1 MLQRIIAFFL
11 SVVSLLGG
19 VPGSGRAL
27 MKPCVFD
34 VTIDAATE
42 EICTEIKEHC
52 GLDIEKLVTNLPDV
66 NEPVR
71 LVNRVFSLDTTAF
84 RKTMNEIRDDYYAQ
98 DNRTMGLICYFLG
111 AYLSGFEKC
120 DITLEPTERFDGE
133 YEFVLNVLYTDG
145 DTEQVW
151 TGAFYDPH
159 TGEFHGRT
167 DQGMASLGFNF
178 NLREMLVYAPIHCW
192 MRDFG
197 FCFGYDLFCYTT
209 PFFRYKT
216 RRFKFDYQGKE
227 WMIQVWKGRY
237 IIADG
242 AEIGLYNR
250 PREKAGTYY
259 DCAGDDELLDIS
271 FSLYRGDELLFSR
284 AAQKHWW
291 SNGFKLMRHPCE
303 AKDLTLTFTVEM
315 KDEEMLRAFC
325 GALERNLWHDVT
337 YSTDGLK
344 VTVTW

>member
-71 LVNRVFSLDTTAF
+71 LVNRVFSLDTAAF

-145 DTEQVW
+145 DTEQIW

-178 NLREMLVYAPIHCW
+178 NLRKMLVYAPIHCW

-315 KDEEMLRAFC
+315 KDEEMLQAFYD
-325 GALERNLWHDVT
+325 ALERNLWHDVT